1 MRRGNGANGQNMKPD
16 EIILKLE
23 NALVRLDK
31 ADKSLAAT
39 KIAEAIEILKIDHV
53 DNEVLRR
60 SLHHDND

>member
-1 MRRGNGANGQNMKPD
+1 MKPD

-39 KIAEAIEILKIDHV
+39 KIAEAIEILKIERV
-53 DNEVLRR
+53 DNGVSRQ